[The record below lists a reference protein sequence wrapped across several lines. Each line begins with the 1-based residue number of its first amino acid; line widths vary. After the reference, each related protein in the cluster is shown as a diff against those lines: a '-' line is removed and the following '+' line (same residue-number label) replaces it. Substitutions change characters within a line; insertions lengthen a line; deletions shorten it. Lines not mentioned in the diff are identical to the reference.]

1 MVLEA
6 DERACA
12 AEVIVIAAALSIQD
26 PRERPAD
33 KQAQADQSHA
43 RFADDH
49 SDFLAYL
56 NLWRHIRERQLELSG
71 NQFRKRCHAEFLH
84 HLRVREWQDLV
95 GQLRQAAKQVGV
107 TLNQSEA
114 APQEIHIALL
124 SGLLSQLGLKDPAT
138 REFTGARGARFVI
151 FPGSALARRPPN
163 WVMVAELV
171 ETSRLWGR
179 TAARIDPQW
188 VEPLAGHLI
197 KRTYDEPRWERKR
210 ASVVA
215 TERAT
220 LYGLPVV
227 AGRTVAYG
235 RIDPELS
242 RELFIRRA
250 LVEGDWET
258 RHAFFH
264 ANRALLEDVEELEH
278 RARRRDIVVSDQR
291 LFDFYAA
298 RIPADV
304 VSGGH
309 FDRWWREERTRDP
322 DRLTLTREQAMN
334 PEAAREFDPQARPA
348 AWKQGE
354 LVLPLSYT
362 FDPGGPRDGVTVHV
376 PLKMLP
382 QVRETGFDWLVPALR
397 LELVTTLIR
406 SLPKEL
412 RRQLVP
418 VPDVA
423 QALHDHVKPRSGPLL
438 DVLAAGLEALR
449 GVRVPAGAWSLEALP
464 PHLRVTFR
472 VEDEQ
477 GRLVAEGKDLEAVR
491 AQVRPR
497 LRAELTKAASSLE
510 RHGATDWVFGTIP
523 KVVALPGTQ
532 QAVRGYPALVD
543 EGAAVGLEVL
553 DSPEA
558 ARAAMRLGTRKLVAL
573 NVPSPLAPVRKRLG
587 NHAQLALAAAPHGS
601 VRAVLED
608 ATLAAL
614 EALIAEAGGP
624 AWDEAGYGR
633 LRDHVA
639 GELADRTERVAR
651 QLVAVLDAAREV
663 ERRLEAL
670 AAAPALQDVADDVR
684 AQLARLVHP
693 GFATAAGAARLPD
706 VERYLRAAAR
716 RLERLPAAPGPD
728 RDRMRA
734 VQELERAYERR
745 LAEWPAGRPVPAE
758 LRDVRWQLEE
768 LRVSHFAQAL
778 GTRGQVSSKKIRR
791 ALEAAA

>member
-1 MVLEA
+1 
-6 DERACA
+6 
-12 AEVIVIAAALSIQD
+12 
-26 PRERPAD
+26 
-33 KQAQADQSHA
+33 
-43 RFADDH
+43 
-49 SDFLAYL
+49 
-56 NLWRHIRERQLELSG
+56 
-71 NQFRKRCHAEFLH
+71 
-84 HLRVREWQDLV
+84 
-95 GQLRQAAKQVGV
+95 
-107 TLNQSEA
+107 
-114 APQEIHIALL
+114 
-124 SGLLSQLGLKDPAT
+124 
-138 REFTGARGARFVI
+138 
-151 FPGSALARRPPN
+151 
-163 WVMVAELV
+163 
-171 ETSRLWGR
+171 
-179 TAARIDPQW
+179 
-188 VEPLAGHLI
+188 
-197 KRTYDEPRWERKR
+197 
-210 ASVVA
+210 
-215 TERAT
+215 
-220 LYGLPVV
+220 
-227 AGRTVAYG
+227 
-235 RIDPELS
+235 
-242 RELFIRRA
+242 
-250 LVEGDWET
+250 
-258 RHAFFH
+258 
-264 ANRALLEDVEELEH
+264 
-278 RARRRDIVVSDQR
+278 
-291 LFDFYAA
+291 
-298 RIPADV
+298 
-304 VSGGH
+304 
-309 FDRWWREERTRDP
+309 
-322 DRLTLTREQAMN
+322 MN

-362 FDPGGPRDGVTVHV
+362 FDPGGPRDGVTVHI
-376 PLKMLP
+376 PLKTLP
-382 QVRETGFDWLVPALR
+382 QVGETGFDWLVPALR

-423 QALHDHVKPRSGPLL
+423 QALHDRVKPRSGPLL
-438 DVLAAGLEALR
+438 DVLAAGLETLR

-573 NVPSPLAPVRKRLG
+573 NAPSPLASVRKRLG

-624 AWDEAGYGR
+624 AWDEAGYRR
-633 LRDHVA
+633 LRDNVA

-651 QLVAVLDAAREV
+651 QMVAVLDAAREV
-663 ERRLEAL
+663 ELRLEAL

-728 RDRMRA
+728 RDRMRS